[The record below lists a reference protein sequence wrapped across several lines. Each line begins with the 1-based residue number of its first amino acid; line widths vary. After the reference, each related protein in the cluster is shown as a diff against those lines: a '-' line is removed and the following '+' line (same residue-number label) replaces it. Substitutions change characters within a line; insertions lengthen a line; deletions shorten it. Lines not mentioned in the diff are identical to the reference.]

1 MGANVPESKKGV
13 SGESGV
19 REIFAV
25 FGKQLSGRT
34 GEPDTK
40 LNNYRQN
47 FACFCRQI
55 LR

>member
-1 MGANVPESKKGV
+1 MGANVQESKKGV

-25 FGKQLSGRT
+25 FGEQLSGRT

-40 LNNYRQN
+40 LNN
-47 FACFCRQI
+47 
-55 LR
+55 

>member
-1 MGANVPESKKGV
+1 MGAGCW
-13 SGESGV
+13 GD
-19 REIFAV
+19 FAV
-25 FGKQLSGRT
+25 FGEQLSGRT